1 MRFVHSFY
9 TKFASLLLDF
19 FHGLSALF
27 TFEGKSAPN
36 SLILQVRKR
45 SGFLSVHDAT
55 Y

>member
-9 TKFASLLLDF
+9 TKFASFLLDF
-19 FHGLSALF
+19 FHGLSPLY
-27 TFEGKSAPN
+27 TFEWKSAPN